1 MQSAGRVQVNRDDH
15 WLGQQEGLP
24 GGGGMWDGS
33 QRHISVDGAE
43 AGKQRSGCAWRQ
55 RGSRTPAGLREMAVR
70 TVGNDGPEGYRTR
83 AKASPFLPSWLIN
96 RKNLFKSAFK
106 FSNLILAR
114 SHPVTLLIPECP
126 QSTIPTKPGGRLR
139 LSASWTSLNPSQ
151 HCQLGTSPHKG
162 SGPHVG
168 THTHVGIFA
177 RGNPLPSWVKRSVF
191 CDNSP

>member
-55 RGSRTPAGLREMAVR
+55 RGSRSPAGLREMAVR

-83 AKASPFLPSWLIN
+83 AKASPFLPLWLIN
-96 RKNLFKSAFK
+96 RKYLFKSAFK

-114 SHPVTLLIPECP
+114 SHPVTFD
-126 QSTIPTKPGGRLR
+126 LR
-139 LSASWTSLNPSQ
+139 MSSEYYPYKAWRETQAVSFMDKSEPLSA
-151 HCQLGTSPHKG
+151 
-162 SGPHVG
+162 
-168 THTHVGIFA
+168 
-177 RGNPLPSWVKRSVF
+177 LPIR
-191 CDNSP
+191 N